1 MQSKQIK
8 NNKDGKCDVLFSN
21 RNEAETKL
29 GNEQNH
35 NRKCVIVG
43 AAQIHNY
50 KKIKRYFSKDD
61 FFIFCD
67 GGLNHQK
74 KLGVKPNLIVG
85 DFDSYNFRGLSPRKT
100 NKFDRGQTSKI
111 IKLPHE
117 KDDTDS
123 FFACKQGVQLG
134 FSKFLLLGVVGGRFD
149 HSLVNISILLYL
161 QEHQKNALLIDDF
174 SEMQLVEKNE
184 ILIPDSFS
192 YFSLLCIDGDVSG
205 VTIKNAK
212 FPLENAEIKTS
223 FQYACSNEVI
233 KGKSASVSVQKGTLL
248 LIKDF

>member
-1 MQSKQIK
+1 MQPKQIK
-8 NNKDGKCDVLFSN
+8 NEKGGG
-21 RNEAETKL
+21 TMQYP
-29 GNEQNH
+29 EQNH
-35 NRKCVIVG
+35 NKKCVIVG

-50 KKIKRYFSKDD
+50 KKIKSYFSKDD

-85 DFDSYNFRGLSPRKT
+85 DFDSYNFRGLSLHK
-100 NKFDRGQTSKI
+100 NSSDRGQTPKI
-111 IKLPHE
+111 IKLPRE

-123 FFACKQGVQLG
+123 FFACKQGIQLG
-134 FSKFLLLGVVGGRFD
+134 FSNFLLIGVVGGRFD

-161 QEHQKNALLIDDF
+161 QEHQKKALLVDDF

-192 YFSLLCIDGDVSG
+192 YFSLLCINGDVSG

-233 KGKSASVSVQKGTLL
+233 KGKTASISVQKGTLL
-248 LIKDF
+248 LVMDF